1 MNTTTRQ
8 AEIIT
13 ERPPQTGL
21 ALLDPQA
28 LISRAIDA
36 GAGIETMERLV
47 ALAKD
52 VREVQA
58 REAWHEAMAEFQRRC
73 PSIKKTRKASIQ
85 TQRASYTY
93 SYAPLDEILS
103 TIQPIM
109 GPLGLSVSWRHRVE
123 GDKVVANCRISHTLG
138 HHEESGEIPM
148 PVIVAEAERG
158 ANAMQ
163 RIGIATTYAKRYSLL
178 GIIGM
183 APEDDPDAKTPA
195 EEARE
200 RPTERASG
208 PSGDSVINENQV
220 RRFSAIATGQKWTDE
235 QVHDLLT
242 GYQYNSR
249 TEIKVADYER
259 IVERLKEGPKKP
271 AA

>member
-1 MNTTTRQ
+1 MP
-8 AEIIT
+8 T
-13 ERPPQTGL
+13 EVVTQREQTSL
-21 ALLDPQA
+21 VRIDPQA
-28 LISRAIDA
+28 LIAQAIEA
-36 GAGIETMERLV
+36 GSGIEMMERLV
-47 ALAKD
+47 ALATQ

-58 REAWHEAMAEFQRRC
+58 REAWHEAMAEFQKRC
-73 PSIKKTRKASIQ
+73 PAIKKTKRASIQ
-85 TQRASYTY
+85 TARASYSY

-103 TIQPIM
+103 VIQPIM
-109 GPLGLSVSWRHRVE
+109 GPLGLSVSWRHRIE

-148 PVIVAEAERG
+148 PVIVADAERG

-183 APEDDPDAKTPA
+183 APEDDPDAKGPNGA
-195 EEARE
+195 EERRHESRE
-200 RPTERASG
+200 QSPGTSG
-208 PSGDSVINENQV
+208 PSGESVINENQV
-220 RRFSAIATGQKWTDE
+220 RRLSAIASGQKWTDE

-249 TEIKVADYER
+249 TEIKVKDYEA
-259 IVERLKEGPKKP
+259 ICNRLKESPKKP